1 MQWGVI
7 TPRCIPQRRDFTLR
21 CNMQRGD
28 LTPAA
33 YSIAERFDFPLQNTA
48 VRLDCIIQQGV
59 NLQFKELHEIE
70 IKLDKI

>member
-1 MQWGVI
+1 MQWGVK
-7 TPRCIPQRRDFTLR
+7 TPHCK
-21 CNMQRGD
+21 MQRGD

-33 YSIAERFDFPLQNTA
+33 K
-48 VRLDCIIQQGV
+48 CIHKIDLTLPCIMQQGV